1 MCARYLVGLRFLLVL
16 TPLQAANPLVDV
28 DWSLA
33 NLNNSNLTVLDLQ
46 PLPGQA
52 I

>member
-1 MCARYLVGLRFLLVL
+1 MRARYLVGLLFLLVL
-16 TPLQAANPLVDV
+16 TPLQAANPLVED
-28 DWSLA
+28 DWLLA

-46 PLPGQA
+46 PIPGQA